1 MGTTNQTKES
11 PVKAGTNQ
19 TKKPTDSVLEKV
31 GKAAIKRHGF
41 KEVYVTSDGQVFPS
55 HSDASNHA
63 VDLTN
68 KEILKV
74 AGK

>member
-1 MGTTNQTKES
+1 MGTTSQTTGS
-11 PVKAGTNQ
+11 PAKTETNQ

-31 GKAAIKRHGF
+31 GKAAIKRYGF
-41 KEVYVTSDGQVFPS
+41 KEVYVTSDGQVFSLHTDAAS
-55 HSDASNHA
+55 HAA
-63 VDLTN
+63 DLTN